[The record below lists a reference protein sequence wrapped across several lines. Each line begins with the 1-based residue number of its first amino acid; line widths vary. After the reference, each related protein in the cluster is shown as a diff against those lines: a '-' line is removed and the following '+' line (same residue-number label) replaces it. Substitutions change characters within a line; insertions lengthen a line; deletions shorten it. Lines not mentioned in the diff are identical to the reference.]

1 MKAFPLVLRPRHP
14 RLEKMTMDKQQ
25 ELDVTEPQPPSYP
38 FKFTLQLEAQDQTVE
53 ISGRLGE
60 NAKNELINLILEA
73 RSVQT

>member
-1 MKAFPLVLRPRHP
+1 MEYPTIMENK
-14 RLEKMTMDKQQ
+14 LEKQQ

-60 NAKNELINLILEA
+60 NAKNELINLILES